1 MKALIVDDEEGI
13 CKRLQRELK
22 KNGFEVEYTTSPV
35 GVIERLHNAKKKEEP
50 YELLLLDLIM
60 PEVNG
65 FKLLREIREAR
76 LDIDVVIIT
85 GYGDEEKAMEAI
97 RLGAVDYLRK
107 PISLEELHTAI
118 FRIQQKR
125 EFEAKKILRH
135 SILVVDDEIDLCRRI
150 ERELEKEGYQTT
162 VAYDGVEGMDYFKN
176 YRVDVVIADIKMPRM
191 SGLEMLKA
199 CREITDDFVSIIIT
213 DHGDHETAIE
223 ALKLGASNYLKKP
236 ISLEELIVSVNNGI
250 DLLLLRRGLSAHRRE
265 LEIKTALKE
274 QYAKNLEKMVEE
286 RTKEIKKLSD
296 AVHASTDSIII
307 SDLDGKITDINEATL
322 KMYSTDDQTDLVG
335 KGSFDLIATEDRDKA
350 VADMKEAM
358 ERGYVR
364 DREYQ
369 IVIKDGS
376 KVPVEMSVSV
386 MKGVDGKPIGFV
398 GIIRDITERK
408 HVEEEL
414 KQYTERLKA
423 LSYRLLEVQ
432 ENERRYIARE
442 LHDEIG
448 QALTGLKLSLEGIA
462 SLPAEEIMARLS
474 EVQESV
480 RELLNRV
487 RNMSLDLRPSM
498 LDDLGLLPA
507 LLWHFDRYTSQTN
520 VRVNFK
526 HIGLDKR
533 FRSEIETAVYRI
545 IQEALTNVARHACTR
560 EVTVLISVIR
570 EEIFI
575 INIEDRG
582 IGFDFNTIKST
593 KVTAGIGGMRERV
606 ALLGGKM
613 MIDSSPG
620 IGTCINVEIPL
631 KDSLGV

>member
-13 CKRLQRELK
+13 CKRLQSELK
-22 KNGFEVEYTTSPV
+22 KKGFEVEYTTSPV

-65 FKLLREIREAR
+65 FKLLREIREGR
-76 LDIDVVIIT
+76 LDMDVVIIT

-107 PISLEELHTAI
+107 PISLGELHTAI

-125 EFEAKKILRH
+125 EVEAKQILRH
-135 SILVVDDEIDLCRRI
+135 SILVVDDEKDLCVLIKRK
-150 ERELEKEGYQTT
+150 LEKEGYQTA
-162 VAYDGVEGMDYFKN
+162 VAYDGVEGLDYFKN
-176 YRVDVVIADIKMPRM
+176 HRVDVVIADISMPKMD
-191 SGLEMLKA
+191 GLEMLKE
-199 CREITDDFVSIIIT
+199 CREITDDFVSIIIAG
-213 DHGDHETAIE
+213 HGDHETAIE
-223 ALKLGASNYLKKP
+223 ALKLGVSNYLKKP

-296 AVHASTDSIII
+296 AVHASTDSIVI
-307 SDLDGKITDINEATL
+307 SDPDGKITDVNEATL
-322 KMYSTDDQTDLVG
+322 KMYGTDDQTDLVG
-335 KGSFDLIATEDRDKA
+335 KSSFDLIAPEYRGKA
-350 VADMKEAM
+350 VAGMKETM
-358 ERGYVR
+358 EKGYVR
-364 DREYQ
+364 NREYQ

-376 KVPVEMSVSV
+376 RIPVEMSASA
-386 MKGVDGKPIGFV
+386 MKGVDGELIGFV
-398 GIIRDITERK
+398 GISRDITERK

-414 KQYTERLKA
+414 KQYTERLKI
-423 LSYRLLEVQ
+423 LSARLVEVQ
-432 ENERRYIARE
+432 EAERRYIARE

-448 QALTGLKLSLEGIA
+448 QSLTGLKLSLEGIA

-487 RNMSLDLRPSM
+487 QNMSLDFRPSM